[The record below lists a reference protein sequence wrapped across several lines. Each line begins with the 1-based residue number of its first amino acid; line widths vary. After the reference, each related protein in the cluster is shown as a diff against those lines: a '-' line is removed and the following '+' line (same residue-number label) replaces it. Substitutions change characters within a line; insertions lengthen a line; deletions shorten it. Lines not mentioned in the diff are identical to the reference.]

1 MAWDRCSGPDSS
13 HCGLGNSNGCHQNR
27 SGHSFAKTNSAE
39 IASPLIL
46 LLKAA
51 VVPYSFAASP
61 GSDFLR
67 KEKTIMATVMT
78 DIDLRR
84 NVEAELN
91 WEPGIKS
98 PAAIG
103 VRVKDGI
110 VTLTGYVESYAEK
123 LAAERAALGVAG
135 VRAVVNNIEVR
146 LPTSSQRT
154 DEDIARRAAQALD
167 WTTGIPRDQIKVA
180 VDDGWVTLKGNVDW
194 YYQKVAAEDAV
205 RYLTGVKG
213 VINLIEVRPTV
224 SKDVV
229 KSKIEEALKRNAELE
244 AQRIQVETIGSK
256 VILRGTVRS
265 WWQKKEAERVAWQAP
280 GVTQVENQI
289 EVIV

>member
-1 MAWDRCSGPDSS
+1 
-13 HCGLGNSNGCHQNR
+13 
-27 SGHSFAKTNSAE
+27 
-39 IASPLIL
+39 
-46 LLKAA
+46 
-51 VVPYSFAASP
+51 
-61 GSDFLR
+61 
-67 KEKTIMATVMT
+67 MATVMT

>member
-1 MAWDRCSGPDSS
+1 
-13 HCGLGNSNGCHQNR
+13 
-27 SGHSFAKTNSAE
+27 
-39 IASPLIL
+39 
-46 LLKAA
+46 
-51 VVPYSFAASP
+51 
-61 GSDFLR
+61 
-67 KEKTIMATVMT
+67 MATVMT

-110 VTLTGYVESYAEK
+110 VTLSGYVESYAEK

-135 VRAVVNNIEVR
+135 VRAVANNIEVR
-146 LPTSSQRT
+146 LPTSDQRT
-154 DEDIARRAAQALD
+154 DEDIARKAAQALE
-167 WTTGIPRDQIKVA
+167 WTTGIPRDQIKLT
-180 VDDGWVTLKGNVDW
+180 VDKGWVTLKGNVDW
-194 YYQKVAAEDAV
+194 YFQKMAAEEAV

-213 VINLIEVRPTV
+213 VINLIEVRPAV

-229 KSKIEEALKRNAELE
+229 KSKIEEALKRSAELE
-244 AQRIQVETIGSK
+244 AQRIQVETIGNK

-265 WWQKKEAERVAWQAP
+265 LWQKKEAERVAWQAP

-289 EVIV
+289 EVIA

>member
-1 MAWDRCSGPDSS
+1 
-13 HCGLGNSNGCHQNR
+13 
-27 SGHSFAKTNSAE
+27 
-39 IASPLIL
+39 
-46 LLKAA
+46 
-51 VVPYSFAASP
+51 
-61 GSDFLR
+61 
-67 KEKTIMATVMT
+67 MATVMT

-123 LAAERAALGVAG
+123 LTAERAALGVAG
-135 VRAVVNNIEVR
+135 VKAVVNNLEVR

-154 DEDIARRAAQALD
+154 DEDIARSAAQALD
-167 WTTGIPRDQIKVA
+167 WTVGIPRDQIKLA
-180 VDDGWVTLKGNVDW
+180 VNDGWVTLKGNVEW
-194 YYQKVAAEDAV
+194 YFQKVAAEDAV
-205 RYLTGVKG
+205 RHLTGVKG
-213 VINLIEVRPTV
+213 VINQIEVRPAV

-229 KSKIEEALKRNAELE
+229 KSKIDEALKRSAELE
-244 AQRIQVETIGSK
+244 AQRIQVETTGSK
-256 VILRGTVRS
+256 VILRGTVHS

-289 EVIV
+289 EVIT